1 MPLLLVSLTKD
12 QIMLEYLLN
21 DLYTVW
27 SWEDISS
34 IIRECGRDNWFDGFS
49 VVISSSTFRSL
60 VYSEEVTNRIFLIRT
75 YLIDPLV

>member
-34 IIRECGRDNWFDGFS
+34 IIRECGRDKWFDGFS

-60 VYSEEVTNRIFLIRT
+60 VYSEEITNRIFLIRT